1 MTKRRDM
8 TLAASIAL
16 IVMACN
22 APSQT
27 GITVPITRIN
37 YQPSTENFANPERG
51 FYLQKVGYDRVVHP
65 DWQSFPLEELRQAR
79 AIGVSMSRVYFVI
92 PDQRG
97 QPLSQAFMDTF
108 KTTLETARQAG
119 IKIIPLFAYSFPTD
133 ANWYNGPIEKRAD
146 APVDTILTH
155 LENLRQTVRDN
166 ADVIAFWDAGFIG
179 PWGEWHSSTNGLLGT
194 TQRNDALNDKSRVIL
209 EKILSVVP
217 DDRMITLRYPR
228 HKFDL
233 TGETPLTPQ
242 EAFSRTPKAR
252 LGAKNDCFLASN
264 DDWGTYSPD
273 DPASVER
280 QKSFLSHDNLFL
292 PQGGETCNS
301 AADAQP
307 YIGCE
312 NALREL
318 ERMRYTTLNIEFEQN
333 VLNGW
338 KKGGCYDE
346 IARRLGYRFRLL
358 EASLPQSVR
367 PGGALEIRLKVIN
380 EGFGSLYNPRPLQ
393 VVLRA
398 KQDGKRY
405 LLATTE
411 DPRRWLPAETR
422 EVVLSGG
429 VPSNLPPSEY
439 EVLLALPDASPRLSD
454 RPEYALRFANA
465 SIWEA
470 QTGLNALGHTITV
483 SSSAPGALYT
493 GSSWF
498 K

>member
-1 MTKRRDM
+1 
-8 TLAASIAL
+8 
-16 IVMACN
+16 
-22 APSQT
+22 
-27 GITVPITRIN
+27 
-37 YQPSTENFANPERG
+37 
-51 FYLQKVGYDRVVHP
+51 
-65 DWQSFPLEELRQAR
+65 
-79 AIGVSMSRVYFVI
+79 
-92 PDQRG
+92 
-97 QPLSQAFMDTF
+97 
-108 KTTLETARQAG
+108 
-119 IKIIPLFAYSFPTD
+119 
-133 ANWYNGPIEKRAD
+133 
-146 APVDTILTH
+146 
-155 LENLRQTVRDN
+155 
-166 ADVIAFWDAGFIG
+166 
-179 PWGEWHSSTNGLLGT
+179 
-194 TQRNDALNDKSRVIL
+194 
-209 EKILSVVP
+209 
-217 DDRMITLRYPR
+217 
-228 HKFDL
+228 
-233 TGETPLTPQ
+233 
-242 EAFSRTPKAR
+242 
-252 LGAKNDCFLASN
+252 
-264 DDWGTYSPD
+264 
-273 DPASVER
+273 
-280 QKSFLSHDNLFL
+280 
-292 PQGGETCNS
+292 
-301 AADAQP
+301 
-307 YIGCE
+307 
-312 NALREL
+312 
-318 ERMRYTTLNIEFEQN
+318 MRYTTLNIEFEQN